1 MDFSKLGKPKKT
13 VTPQSLLELFDQ
25 LDRRAS
31 HNSLRPV
38 QIEALGAL
46 QHQIDQRDLLL
57 KVSTGSGKTLVGLVY
72 AEFMRRKYAGEPAL
86 YLCPTNQLV
95 EQVLESASAI
105 GVSADAFPD
114 NGLPLKALE
123 GKAVLVTTYD
133 RLFNARSVLARK
145 NIMPC
150 AIVMDDVHSGV
161 DRVRQKHTL
170 SVPPPAYTKIR
181 EIFQPLCE
189 ATDPAVWR
197 GIANNEHHARYEVPY
212 WLWIP
217 QSAAVAQLLEKH
229 KDEDVLTFEW
239 SNVARYMEYAR
250 LCISGS
256 AAELSLPVATV
267 EENGPYSGAK
277 HRLFMSASIKDGSAL
292 LRDLALDPGALSRI
306 IEPPSDRG
314 AGERMVLPIAL
325 IDTTLEK
332 PAIAE
337 ICKDISAK
345 ANVVVLTSSAKQAQ
359 AWEAAGA
366 KLSKAKDVD
375 DEIAQL
381 KANKKGRYVVFA
393 QRFDGVDLPDD
404 ACRVLVID
412 GTPTGERLCDQ
423 IDADRQKNSPG
434 YNSRAVNRFEQALGR
449 AVRSSADYAAILL
462 VGSDLASFIG
472 RKDVKEALEA
482 HTREQIELGQ
492 DVAEQ
497 LREQTGASTNA
508 IRSAIDALVSRDAG
522 WKEAHRLRMA
532 DVEKNGRSQAG
543 LTVIERAALAE
554 RQAWVEAKAR
564 NHQGAV
570 SILQEVRRDP
580 AIHPLQKAEL
590 MFRAASYLHRV
601 DPAQAAGLYQSAF
614 QENSAL
620 PRPMEIADKKYTR
633 IKQQTVNMRD
643 YLQQFAGVNAA
654 LARVEEIRAMLAYAG
669 DAETVERGLRE
680 LGEMLGAASSR
691 PERETGRGPDV
702 LWLFDSNALCIEA
715 KNEKFRPIFKSDAEQ
730 LVFSLQWCESHL
742 DLKAEAVT
750 PVFATDVMAA
760 ERRED
765 LSFGPRF
772 MLEAHVQEIVT
783 RLRTVLT
790 GLTYDGPLFT
800 DMKAL
805 DQRLKE
811 AGLRGPDLAAMLP
824 KAKASE
830 TIL

>member
-1 MDFSKLGKPKKT
+1 MDFSKLGRPKKAA
-13 VTPQSLLELFDQ
+13 TPQSLLELFDQ

-46 QHQIDQRDLLL
+46 QGQVEHRDVLL

-95 EQVLESASAI
+95 DQVLASASAI
-105 GVSADAFPD
+105 GVSAEAFPD
-114 NGLPLKALE
+114 GGPPLRAME

-133 RLFNARSVLARK
+133 RLFNARSVLARR
-145 NIMPC
+145 NVVPC

-161 DRVRQKHTL
+161 DKVRQKHTL
-170 SVPPPAYTKIR
+170 SVPAVVYTKIR

-189 ATDPAVWR
+189 ETDPAVWR
-197 GIANNEHHARYEVPY
+197 GIANNEYHARYEVPY

-217 QSAAVAQLLEKH
+217 QSSAVAQLLESH
-229 KDEDVLTFEW
+229 KEDDALCFEW
-239 SNVARYMEYAR
+239 NNVARYVEYAR
-250 LCISGS
+250 LCISGTV
-256 AAELSLPVATV
+256 AELALPVAAV
-267 EENGPYSGAK
+267 EESGPYSGAK

-292 LRDLALDPGALSRI
+292 LRDLALDPNSLSRI

-332 PAIAE
+332 AAIAE
-337 ICKDISAK
+337 ICKDVSDK

-359 AWEAAGA
+359 TWEAAGA
-366 KLSKAKDVD
+366 KLSKLKDVD
-375 DEIAQL
+375 SEIAQL
-381 KANKKGRYVVFA
+381 KVSKKSRYVVFA

-462 VGSDLASFIG
+462 VGSELASFIG
-472 RKDVKEALEA
+472 RKDVKESLEA
-482 HTREQIELGQ
+482 HTREQIELGR
-492 DVAEQ
+492 DLAEQ
-497 LREQTGASTNA
+497 LKEQTGTSTNA
-508 IRSAIDALVSRDAG
+508 IRLAIDTLVSRDPG

-532 DVEKNGRSQAG
+532 DVERSGRLEGG
-543 LTVIERAALAE
+543 LTAIERAALAE
-554 RQAWVEAKAR
+554 RQAWIEAKAR
-564 NHQGAV
+564 NHQRAV
-570 SILQEVRRDP
+570 AILQEARRDS

-590 MFRAASYLHRV
+590 MFRAAGYLHRV

-620 PRPMEIADKKYTR
+620 PRPMEIADRKYTR
-633 IKQQTVNMRD
+633 IKQQAVNMRE

-654 LARVEEIRAMLAYAG
+654 LARLEEIRATLAYAG
-669 DAETVERGLRE
+669 DAETVERGLKD
-680 LGEMLGAASSR
+680 LGEMLGATSSR

-702 LWLFDSNALCIEA
+702 LWLFDSNGFCIEA
-715 KNEKFRPIFKSDAEQ
+715 KNEKSRPIFKSDAEQ
-730 LVFSLQWCESHL
+730 LVFSMKWCEANL
-742 DLKAEAVT
+742 DLAPEAIV
-750 PVFATDVMAA
+750 PVFATDVLDA
-760 ERRED
+760 ERAED
-765 LSFGPRF
+765 LSFGPKF
-772 MLEAHVQEIVT
+772 MLEANVQDIIS
-783 RLRTVLT
+783 RIRTVLT

-800 DMKAL
+800 DMKVL
-805 DQRLKE
+805 DQRLTESK
-811 AGLRGPDLAAMLP
+811 ARGADLAALLT
-824 KAKASE
+824 KAKV
-830 TIL
+830 